1 MKPLFTIQA
10 SNKHQS
16 LLLRNSEDWASIG
29 AALNRSS
36 LVGGE
41 FPRWFDFKQVDEQGA
56 FLPDICTVY
65 ISGALAFRADL
76 KEQLFPSPSKNLEFL
91 PITASGKPWLLLNC
105 LQAVS
110 GIDPNDS
117 TVMRGLNGEICLV
130 MKLRVTD
137 LQAHEWDVFTLTDS
151 NRAQLFVSS
160 AFVERVQGLKL
171 KGISFQEI
179 GEVVAEKKGSD
190 SR

>member
-1 MKPLFTIQA
+1 MKPLFTIQS
-10 SNKHQS
+10 SNKHQP
-16 LLLRNSEDWASIG
+16 LLLHDFADWGSLG
-29 AALNRSS
+29 AVLNRSS

-41 FPRWFDFKQVDEQGA
+41 FPNSFDFKQVDEQGV

-65 ISGALAFRADL
+65 IFGALAFRADL
-76 KEQLFPSPSKNLEFL
+76 KEQLFPNPSKNLEFL

-110 GIDPNDS
+110 GIDPDGS

-137 LQAHEWDVFTLTDS
+137 PQAHEWDVFTLTNS

-160 AFVERVQGLKL
+160 AFVERVKGLKL

-179 GEVVAEKKGSD
+179 GEVVAEEKGSD
-190 SR
+190 SH